1 MRNLIVGLLVLGA
14 GPLAAQVD
22 RSTPATSFGTVVR
35 VDEART
41 TLQTLIDQPAAVTLS
56 KEDLAAYQK
65 QTEWLKSVLTRLEV
79 STGVKAPRD
88 VATGQA
94 SGKRQAT
101 AGDVV
106 SPRDAASGMPT
117 GKRQHKPMMMTP
129 ELESFF
135 GAVENESRQ
144 FNTLS
149 NASKARH
156 DIAMNAIRN
165 MKA

>member
-1 MRNLIVGLLVLGA
+1 MRKLIVGLLLLGA
-14 GPLAAQVD
+14 GPLTAQVE
-22 RSTPATSFGTVVR
+22 RTTPSTSFGTVVR
-35 VDEART
+35 VEEAMT
-41 TLQTLIDQPAAVTLS
+41 ALQTLIEQPADATLS

-65 QTEWLKSVLTRLEV
+65 QTEWLKSVLTRLEA

-88 VATGQA
+88 VAT
-94 SGKRQAT
+94 
-101 AGDVV
+101 
-106 SPRDAASGMPT
+106 GMPT

-129 ELESFF
+129 EIESFF
-135 GAVENESRQ
+135 GAVEKESRQ
-144 FNTLS
+144 FTTLS